1 MPLFS
6 YKALTLTGET
16 ADGLEPADSLEQL
29 REILSSRDLI
39 LKTGRVSSGASS
51 LSRPPLKHIA
61 NFNRELT
68 VLLRA
73 GISIPESLSLLSVR
87 PGQPKLEKAL
97 QVVTAEVKRGGSL
110 SDAMGKA
117 PAVFDAP
124 YRALV
129 ATGEQSGALP
139 VCLERYQ
146 DYVDLK
152 QKIGGQVSKAMIY
165 PIVLLI
171 VLSGVLTFLFVEVI
185 PNFVSMYAEL
195 GSSLPAPTQVLI
207 AVEENFPLIALTIGG
222 TLGSVWLLDRLW
234 TSKPEGAIARDKALL
249 LIPVFGHFRRASAA
263 AATARMLSILISSGA
278 TVPKALGVASSSV
291 SDRYFSQVLADA
303 NRAVKDGNPLA
314 RALMAG
320 GLFRPM
326 AMKMVQAGEASGS
339 LDTMLTAV
347 AAQQEEELAT
357 SLTRLTSM
365 MEPAVLLIAGVL
377 VGGVVIAMYLP
388 IFTLTDLIK

>member
-1 MPLFS
+1 MSRGGP
-6 YKALTLTGET
+6 
-16 ADGLEPADSLEQL
+16 SL
-29 REILSSRDLI
+29 
-39 LKTGRVSSGASS
+39 G
-51 LSRPPLKHIA
+51 RPPLKHIA

-73 GISIPESLSLLSVR
+73 GISIPESLSLLAVR
-87 PGQPKLEKAL
+87 PGQPRLEKAL
-97 QVVTAEVKRGGSL
+97 QVVAAEVKRGASL

-129 ATGEQSGALP
+129 ATGEQAGALP

-152 QKIGGQVSKAMIY
+152 QKVGSQVSKAMIY

-207 AVEENFPLIALTIGG
+207 GVEENFPFIALTIGG
-222 TLGSVWLLDRLW
+222 TLCSVWLLDRLW

-249 LIPVFGHFRRASAA
+249 RVPVFGHFRRASAA

-278 TVPKALGVASSSV
+278 TVPKALDVASSSV
-291 SDRYFSQVLADA
+291 SDRYFSQVLSKQIGT
-303 NRAVKDGNPLA
+303 VKDGEPLTK
-314 RALMAG
+314 ALTEG
-320 GLFRPM
+320 GLFR
-326 AMKMVQAGEASGS
+326 AIALKMIQAGEASGS
-339 LDTMLTAV
+339 LDKMLTAV
-347 AAQQEEELAT
+347 AAQQEDELAT
-357 SLTRLTSM
+357 SLARLTGM
-365 MEPAVLLIAGVL
+365 MEPAVLLLAGVL

>member
-16 ADGLEPADSLEQL
+16 ADGLEPANSLEQL

-51 LSRPPLKHIA
+51 LGRPPLKHIA

-207 AVEENFPLIALTIGG
+207 AVEENFPPYRAHHRRDAGLCLASGPALDLKTGRG
-222 TLGSVWLLDRLW
+222 HRARQ
-234 TSKPEGAIARDKALL
+234 GASAHSRFR
-249 LIPVFGHFRRASAA
+249 PFQTRFRRGGDGPHAVDFDLVRGHGPESARCAQRHGQRERQA
-263 AATARMLSILISSGA
+263 ARHGCRSHPHRLHSGKGKRGAQRMAQCRRS
-278 TVPKALGVASSSV
+278 P
-291 SDRYFSQVLADA
+291 
-303 NRAVKDGNPLA
+303 A
-314 RALMAG
+314 RALPARLRLDG
-320 GLFRPM
+320 R
-326 AMKMVQAGEASGS
+326 GS
-339 LDTMLTAV
+339 RRWPT
-347 AAQQEEELAT
+347 
-357 SLTRLTSM
+357 
-365 MEPAVLLIAGVL
+365 
-377 VGGVVIAMYLP
+377 
-388 IFTLTDLIK
+388 

>member
-1 MPLFS
+1 M
-6 YKALTLTGET
+6 
-16 ADGLEPADSLEQL
+16 
-29 REILSSRDLI
+29 
-39 LKTGRVSSGASS
+39 
-51 LSRPPLKHIA
+51 
-61 NFNRELT
+61 
-68 VLLRA
+68 
-73 GISIPESLSLLSVR
+73 R
-87 PGQPKLEKAL
+87 PGQPRLEKAL
-97 QVVTAEVKRGGSL
+97 QVVAAEVKRGASL

-129 ATGEQSGALP
+129 ATGEQAGALP

-152 QKIGGQVSKAMIY
+152 QKVGSQVSKAMIY
-165 PIVLLI
+165 PIVLLV

-207 AVEENFPLIALTIGG
+207 GVEENFPFIALTIGG
-222 TLGSVWLLDRLW
+222 TLCSVWLLDRLW

-249 LIPVFGHFRRASAA
+249 RVPVFGHFRRASAA

-278 TVPKALGVASSSV
+278 TVPKALDVASSSV
-291 SDRYFSQVLADA
+291 SDRYFSQVLSKA
-303 NRAVKDGNPLA
+303 NRNVKDGERLTK
-314 RALMAG
+314 ALTEG
-320 GLFRPM
+320 GLFR
-326 AMKMVQAGEASGS
+326 AIALKMIQAGEASGS
-339 LDTMLTAV
+339 LDKMLTAV
-347 AAQQEEELAT
+347 AAQQEDELAT
-357 SLTRLTSM
+357 SLARLTGL
-365 MEPAVLLIAGVL
+365 MEPAVLLLAGVL

>member
-1 MPLFS
+1 VPLFS

-16 ADGLEPADSLEQL
+16 ADGLETADSLEQL

-39 LKTGRVSSGASS
+39 LKTGRASRGASS
-51 LSRPPLKHIA
+51 LGRPPLKHIA

-73 GISIPESLSLLSVR
+73 GISIPESLSLLAVR

-97 QVVTAEVKRGGSL
+97 QVIAAEVKRGASL
-110 SDAMGKA
+110 SDSMGKA

-152 QKIGGQVSKAMIY
+152 QKVGSQVSKAMIY

-171 VLSGVLTFLFVEVI
+171 VLSGVLTFLFLEVI

-207 AVEENFPLIALTIGG
+207 AVEENFPFIALTVVSAS
-222 TLGSVWLLDRLW
+222 GSIWLLDRLW
-234 TSKPEGAIARDKALL
+234 TSKPEGATARDKALL
-249 LIPVFGHFRRASAA
+249 RVPVFGHFRRASAA

-278 TVPKALGVASSSV
+278 TVPKALDVASSSV
-291 SDRYFSQVLADA
+291 SDRYFSQVLSDA
-303 NRAVKDGNPLA
+303 NRTVKDGEPLA
-314 RALMAG
+314 KALTVG
-320 GLFRPM
+320 PLFRQT
-326 AMKMVQAGEASGS
+326 ALKMIQAGEASGS
-339 LDTMLTAV
+339 LDKMLTAV

-357 SLTRLTSM
+357 SLARLTSM
-365 MEPAVLLIAGVL
+365 MEPAVLLLAGVL

>member
-6 YKALTLTGET
+6 YKALTLAGDT
-16 ADGLEPADSLEQL
+16 ADGMETAESIEHL
-29 REILSSRDLI
+29 REILFSRDLI
-39 LKTGRVSSGASS
+39 LKSGRASRGASS
-51 LSRPPLKHIA
+51 LGRPPLKHIA

-73 GISIPESLSLLSVR
+73 GISIPESLALLSVR

-97 QVVTAEVKRGGSL
+97 QAVAADVKRGNSL

-124 YRALV
+124 YRALT

-139 VCLERYQ
+139 LCLERYQ

-152 QKIGGQVSKAMIY
+152 LKVGGQVSKAMIY
-165 PIVLLI
+165 PIVLLL
-171 VLSGVLTFLFVEVI
+171 VLSGVLTFMFVEVI

-195 GSSLPAPTQVLI
+195 GSALPAPTQILI
-207 AVEENFPLIALTIGG
+207 AVEENFPLIALTVASV
-222 TLGSVWLLDRLW
+222 LGSIFLLDRLW
-234 TSKPEGAIARDKALL
+234 TAKLEGAIARDKALL
-249 LIPVFGHFRRASAA
+249 AIPVFGHFRRASAA

-278 TVPKALGVASSSV
+278 TVPKALHVAGSCV
-291 SDRYFSQVLADA
+291 SDRHFAQTLADA
-303 NRAVKDGNPLA
+303 NRAVKNGNPLA
-314 RALMAG
+314 GALTQSGM
-320 GLFRPM
+320 FRPT
-326 AMKMVQAGEASGS
+326 ALKMIQAGEVSGS
-339 LDTMLTAV
+339 LGKMLTAV

-357 SLTRLTSM
+357 SLARLTSM
-365 MEPAVLLIAGVL
+365 MEPAVLLLAGVL

>member
-16 ADGLEPADSLEQL
+16 ADGLETADSLEQL
-29 REILSSRDLI
+29 RDILSSRDLI
-39 LKTGRVSSGASS
+39 LKAGRLTRAASS
-51 LSRPPLKHIA
+51 LGRAPLKHIA

-73 GISIPESLSLLSVR
+73 GISIPESLSLLVVR

-97 QVVTAEVKRGGSL
+97 QVVTAEVKRGASL
-110 SDAMGKA
+110 SDAMNKA

-129 ATGEQSGALP
+129 ATGEQAGALP

-207 AVEENFPLIALTIGG
+207 AVEENFPYIAITIGSV
-222 TLGSVWLLDRLW
+222 LGSIWLLDRLW
-234 TSKPEGAIARDKALL
+234 TSKPEGAVARDKALL
-249 LIPVFGHFRRASAA
+249 LIPVVGHFRRASAA

-278 TVPKALGVASSSV
+278 TVPKALEVASSSA
-291 SDRYFSQVLADA
+291 SDRYFAQVLVNA
-303 NRAVKDGNPLA
+303 NRTVKDGNALA
-314 RALMAG
+314 KALMEG
-320 GLFRPM
+320 GLFRPI
-326 AMKMVQAGEASGS
+326 ALKMIQAGEASGS
-339 LDTMLTAV
+339 LDKMLTAV

-357 SLTRLTSM
+357 SLARLTGM

>member
-1 MPLFS
+1 MPLFA
-6 YKALTLTGET
+6 YKALSLTGET
-16 ADGLEPADSLEQL
+16 ADGLEAANSIEQL
-29 REILSSRDLI
+29 REILSSRDMI
-39 LKTGRVSSGASS
+39 LKSGRVSRGASS
-51 LSRPPLKHIA
+51 LGRPPLKHIA

-73 GISIPESLSLLSVR
+73 GISIPETLTLLAVR

-97 QVVTAEVKRGGSL
+97 QVVLAEVKRGSSL
-110 SDAMGKA
+110 SDAMNKA
-117 PAVFDAP
+117 PSVFDAP

-152 QKIGGQVSKAMIY
+152 QKVGGQVSKAMIY

-195 GSSLPAPTQVLI
+195 GSSLPTPTKVLI
-207 AVEENFPLIALTIGG
+207 GVEQNFPTIALVIGSV
-222 TLGSVWLLDRLW
+222 LGSIWLLDRLW
-234 TSKPEGAIARDKALL
+234 TSKPEGAVARDKALL
-249 LIPVFGHFRRASAA
+249 LVPVFGHFRRASAA

-278 TVPKALGVASSSV
+278 TVPKALNVAGASV
-291 SDRYFSQVLADA
+291 SDRYFTQVLADA

-314 RALMAG
+314 KALIVG
-320 GLFRPM
+320 GLFRPTSL
-326 AMKMVQAGEASGS
+326 KMIQAGEASGS
-339 LDTMLTAV
+339 LDKMLTAV
-347 AAQQEEELAT
+347 ASQQEEELAT
-357 SLTRLTSM
+357 SLARLTSM
-365 MEPAVLLIAGVL
+365 MEPAVLLLAGVL
-377 VGGVVIAMYLP
+377 VGAVVIAMYLP